1 MPSPN
6 GQLTRIVMLRHAHVT
21 GVSGQHAF
29 EHVAELDLAGVG
41 SVKVD
46 PSGPSIL
53 HSTATS
59 TFAYPIHSPSS
70 HPAPSSRASSSLQV
84 QHGRSVSALHPS
96 GPTAKSS
103 AAASSVGLSTS
114 PQDGLKRHRSQLLPR
129 DAEHSSG
136 AKSSSSWGRDG
147 ERGFAKFLGIKKG
160 EVKDAAPAEV
170 GWGIG
175 PGEEITAAVNRVGI
189 EASAAEAAPEEALR
203 AQEEYPSP
211 IKAILPFDV
220 ETCFVADRT

>member
-1 MPSPN
+1 
-6 GQLTRIVMLRHAHVT
+6 MLRHAHVT
-21 GVSGQHAF
+21 GVSGRHAF
-29 EHVAELDLAGVG
+29 EHVAGLDLAGVG

-53 HSTATS
+53 HSTAAS
-59 TFAYPIHSPSS
+59 TFSYPIHSPSS
-70 HPAPSSRASSSLQV
+70 RPAPSAGASSSLQV
-84 QHGRSVSALHPS
+84 QQGRSVSALHSS
-96 GPTAKSS
+96 GPTTKGS
-103 AAASSVGLSTS
+103 AAASTTGLSTS

-136 AKSSSSWGRDG
+136 SKSSSSWGRDG
-147 ERGFAKFLGIKKG
+147 ERGFAKFLGIKKD
-160 EVKDAAPAEV
+160 EVKVAGPAEV

-175 PGEEITAAVNRVGI
+175 SGEEITAAIDTVGV
-189 EASAAEAAPEEALR
+189 EAGAAEAAPEEALR
-203 AQEEYPSP
+203 VQEEHPSP